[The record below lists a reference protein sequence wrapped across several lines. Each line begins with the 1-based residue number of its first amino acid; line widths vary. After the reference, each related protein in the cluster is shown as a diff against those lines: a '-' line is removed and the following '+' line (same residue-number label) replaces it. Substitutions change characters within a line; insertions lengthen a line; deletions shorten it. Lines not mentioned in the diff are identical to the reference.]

1 MSNIA
6 TGRRPVRDFPP
17 DESEAACAGARE
29 LAARPVAPGRLAYG
43 LSAALAAVTA
53 GAMAGTYLMPGLLR
67 GPAVMNGSARG
78 TALAVLLAGVPLLGG
93 SMLLAAR
100 GSAGA
105 VITWLGAV
113 AFLLYNSVLF
123 VFGTPANRLFPAYL
137 AMLALAAWSAGVLL
151 RQSDVAALGARFGP
165 RAPARGLAIW
175 IWVVVAA
182 NAAVWL
188 ARILPAISRSGA
200 PAYLRG
206 TGLPVSVVYAQ
217 DLALWLPLLAVAAAW
232 LWRRRPWGFL
242 IAGSGLVL
250 WVPEGV
256 SVAVDQWY
264 GHAVAPASPVA
275 SAAVVPAFAALAVVG
290 LIPVVLLLRGLSAGP
305 AGPPLLPGTPDRTWP
320 AWALAAVAVLT
331 GGFAILGGVRLIRDG
346 FGIPVGWLS
355 HTPLTGWTL
364 PGVLLLAGVAAPQLA
379 VAVMIATRSRAALGA
394 SYLAGLGLLAWIAV
408 QLLVLQH
415 FFFLQP
421 VVAVL
426 GLAETGLAWL
436 WQRTRGRR
444 SGHNRD
450 LRP

>member
-1 MSNIA
+1 MSDTA
-6 TGRRPVRDFPP
+6 MGRRPAMGFRP
-17 DESEAACAGARE
+17 DESEAAGAGARE

-53 GAMAGTYLMPGLLR
+53 AAMAGTYLIPGLLR

-78 TALAVLLAGVPLLGG
+78 TALAVLLAGVPVLAG

-137 AMLALAAWSAGVLL
+137 AMLSLAVWSAGTLL
-151 RQSDVAALGARFGP
+151 GQADVAALGARFGP
-165 RAPARGLAIW
+165 RAPARGLAVW
-175 IWVVVAA
+175 IWVVVAG
-182 NAAVWL
+182 NATAWL
-188 ARILPAISRSGA
+188 ARLLPAAGHSG
-200 PAYLRG
+200 PPSYLRG

-232 LWRRRPWGFL
+232 LWRRRPWGWL

-250 WVPEGV
+250 WVLEGI
-256 SVAVDQWY
+256 SIAADQWY
-264 GHAVAPASPVA
+264 GHAAAPASPVT
-275 SAAVVPAFAALAVVG
+275 SAAIVPAFAALALAG
-290 LIPVVLLLRGLSAGP
+290 LIPAALLLRGLSVGP
-305 AGPPLLPGTPDRTWP
+305 AGPRLPAAPDRRWP
-320 AWALAAVAVLT
+320 AWVLAAVAVLT
-331 GGFAILGGVRLIRDG
+331 GSLAVLGGVQMIRDG
-346 FGIPVGWLS
+346 FGMPPRWLS
-355 HTPLTGWTL
+355 GTPLTSWAL
-364 PGVLLLAGVAAPQLA
+364 PGVLLLAGVALPQLA
-379 VAVMIATRSRAALGA
+379 AAAMIVTRRRVALAGG
-394 SYLAGLGLLAWIAV
+394 YLAGLILVGWIVV
-408 QLLVLQH
+408 QVVVLQR

-421 VVAVL
+421 VIAVL

-436 WQRTRGRR
+436 WQRAGDRR